1 MSQPATTSTKQEALL
16 YLMKQGSATAQEL
29 AKVLAISPQAMR
41 RHLKDL
47 ESEGLLEFQ
56 SVHSGMGRPQN
67 VYELTAQGRER
78 FAKQYDQFAISFLD
92 TLVQNLGYDQASQ
105 ILHQHWQRKSQE
117 YRERLG
123 NGSLTERMSRLT
135 ALRRQEGYMTEFHP
149 IEDTTES
156 PGSRL
161 RQRFVLTE
169 HNCAIAQVA
178 HSFPTVCGH
187 ELEMF
192 ETALADCRVERTHWI
207 VDGEHRCGYV
217 ISAMPE
223 NPHSLESSAKN
234 G

>member
-1 MSQPATTSTKQEALL
+1 MSEPATTSTKQEVLL

-67 VYELTAQGRER
+67 LYELTTQGRER
-78 FAKQYDQFAISFLD
+78 FAKQYDQFAISFLE

-123 NGSLTERMSRLT
+123 NGSLTERMTKLT

-149 IEDTTES
+149 LEDA
-156 PGSRL
+156 PD
-161 RQRFVLTE
+161 RFVLME

-192 ETALADCRVERTHWI
+192 ETALADCQVERTHWI
-207 VDGEHRCGYV
+207 VDGEHRCGYL
-217 ISAMPE
+217 ISAIP
-223 NPHSLESSAKN
+223 
-234 G
+234 

>member
-1 MSQPATTSTKQEALL
+1 MSQPAATSTKQEVLL

-47 ESEGLLEFQ
+47 ESEGLAEFQ

-67 VYELTAQGRER
+67 VYELTTQGRER
-78 FAKQYDQFAISFLD
+78 FAKQYDQFAISFLE

-105 ILHQHWQRKSQE
+105 ILQQHWQRKSQE

-123 NGSLTERMSRLT
+123 NGSLPERMARLA
-135 ALRRQEGYMTEFHP
+135 ALRRQEGYMTEFHA
-149 IEDTTES
+149 IEDA
-156 PGSRL
+156 PD
-161 RQRFVLTE
+161 RFVLTE

-187 ELEMF
+187 ELAMF
-192 ETALADCRVERTHWI
+192 ETALADCQVERTHWI
-207 VDGEHRCGYV
+207 VDGEHRCGYL
-217 ISAMPE
+217 ISAMP
-223 NPHSLESSAKN
+223 
-234 G
+234 